1 MRKRKRARERELR
14 YLSGGVSGGQP
25 VQLEPLIGD
34 NEYHLF
40 LSHTW
45 RHGSGQDAMRVMK
58 NGLLDMVPDLKI
70 FLDVD
75 DLQSGRGA
83 AEVAKSS

>member
-40 LSHTW
+40 LSHTC
-45 RHGSGQDAMRVMK
+45 GVTV
-58 NGLLDMVPDLKI
+58 LDRTRC
-70 FLDVD
+70 
-75 DLQSGRGA
+75 G
-83 AEVAKSS
+83 